1 MLQIRNLNLFYVVS
15 FILLFL
21 YQFVFVNAYAEE
33 IEIPNQEDN
42 NSGRVNEHENF
53 PETGKWAIIGIFTVY
68 FIGLFIWISINKEAP
83 PVAMPNINNI
93 NNINNLLNNQIEIM
107 MNFIKQ
113 NPEMVEELNKN
124 INMNTINEIVKDLKK
139 K

>member
-1 MLQIRNLNLFYVVS
+1 V
-15 FILLFL
+15 
-21 YQFVFVNAYAEE
+21 
-33 IEIPNQEDN
+33 
-42 NSGRVNEHENF
+42 
-53 PETGKWAIIGIFTVY
+53 
-68 FIGLFIWISINKEAP
+68 
-83 PVAMPNINNI
+83 PNINNI

-124 INMNTINEIVKDLKK
+124 IKMNTINEIVKDLKK